1 MPSKEARVSAGKKRK
16 REASTR
22 STPETSYETDKIDEE
37 NTAACVPAA
46 KKVAYEMGCG
56 CK

>member
-37 NTAACVPAA
+37 STAACVPAA